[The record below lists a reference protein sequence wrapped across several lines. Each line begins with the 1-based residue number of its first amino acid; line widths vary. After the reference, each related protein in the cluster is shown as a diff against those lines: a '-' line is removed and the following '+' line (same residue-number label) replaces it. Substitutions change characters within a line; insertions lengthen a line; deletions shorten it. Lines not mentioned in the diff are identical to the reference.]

1 MEKTELQFGKIQ
13 YMKNDIVGKYA
24 NPAGQNGYW
33 KIRKVR
39 QSNNM
44 ILVEFENNFVCNI
57 EVVKFKGE

>member
-1 MEKTELQFGKIQ
+1 
-13 YMKNDIVGKYA
+13 MKNDIIGKYA
-24 NPAGQNGYW
+24 SPAGQNEYW

-57 EVVKFKGE
+57 EVIKFKGE